1 MPVYPLPADH
11 LRVGR
16 RTPCNLLDA
25 HGGLLM
31 PRGTMIESPAQR
43 QMLLDRGV
51 YIDEEDTDA
60 YARALAG
67 KVDSMVRQNES
78 LGRIADARP
87 DPVAAAEA
95 PHHSR
100 QVADPVAVFGELQLH
115 LGQLLRQTPQ
125 ADFASRLAK
134 LQNKLFTLVEDD
146 ADTAL
151 LVLIDATA
159 SDTRH
164 YSVTH
169 AMLVAV
175 VCDLAANQL
184 QGWPAEWRDPL
195 RSAALTMNIAMTA
208 LQDTLALQDTPP
220 SPDQRAQIRSHAER
234 AAQSL
239 QAAGVHSE
247 LWIEA
252 VLHHHDAAPG
262 PLAELSAGSQLARLI
277 QRADIFS
284 ALLGTRR
291 SRGAHSGA
299 AATKAA
305 YLDERAQAD
314 EAGMAIIKA
323 AGIYPPGSYV
333 RLASGEV
340 AVVLRRRTRANE
352 PLVAC
357 VLTRSGAPKDP
368 PSLRD
373 THDPRFAVSAGIA
386 PHDVRLRLNLER
398 LLELM

>member
-1 MPVYPLPADH
+1 MPVYPLPADQ

-16 RTPCNLLDA
+16 LTHCSLLDA
-25 HGGLLM
+25 RGALLM
-31 PRGTMIESPAQR
+31 ARGTLVESAAQR

-60 YARALAG
+60 DTRALAG

-78 LGRIADARP
+78 LGRIADAKP
-87 DPVAAAEA
+87 DALVAADA
-95 PHHSR
+95 PSHAR
-100 QVADPVAVFGELQLH
+100 QVADPVAAFGELQLH

-125 ADFASRLAK
+125 ADFASRLGK
-134 LQNKLFTLVEDD
+134 LQSKLFSLVDDD

-184 QGWPAEWRDPL
+184 PGWPAEWRDPL

-234 AAQSL
+234 AAKSL
-239 QAAGVHSE
+239 TVAGVNSD

-252 VLHHHDAAPG
+252 VLHHHDVAPG
-262 PLAELSAGSQLARLI
+262 PLADLSAGMKLARLV
-277 QRADIFS
+277 QRVDIFA
-284 ALLGTRR
+284 ALMGTRR

-305 YLDERAQAD
+305 YLNERAQAD

-333 RLASGEV
+333 RLASGEA

-352 PLVAC
+352 PLVAS

-386 PHDVRLRLNLER
+386 PHHVRLRLNLER